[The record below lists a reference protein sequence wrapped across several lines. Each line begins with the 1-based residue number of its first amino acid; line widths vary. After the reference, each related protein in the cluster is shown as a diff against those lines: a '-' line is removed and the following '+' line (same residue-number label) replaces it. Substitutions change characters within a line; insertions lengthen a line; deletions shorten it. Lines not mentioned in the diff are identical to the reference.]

1 MERAVR
7 LCGHGGELI
16 GRALDVHGRAGL
28 CHGQQTAVVGRG
40 VLIDGV
46 VSGAGHAVHPHK
58 AAVGQQ
64 AQNGDDDDDAD
75 NGDDG
80 FLHAHTPFSVSV
92 TGCAAFGK
100 YPLRIPLYKTQCLA
114 YTILHW
120 VGSTMR
126 RPTRESEKREK
137 KRKMNLSTVF
147 AKMAMLVL
155 IMLLGY
161 LCARIGITG
170 PEFNQRVTPLMVKV
184 LLPATILNSVLSVP
198 DFSGR
203 ELLDYILVMTV
214 MVALQM
220 LPAWFLPRLM
230 RTRSEDVGAT
240 RLVTAFGN
248 VGFVGLPVVAAIF
261 GDEMVFFASLC
272 NIPFNLALYSCSAA
286 QLSPDGGRV
295 RWQDVLNAPVIATLL
310 SVVLLLSRVHV
321 PGVLADTISSV
332 SGVTIPLSMLVI
344 GTSLGGISV
353 RSVLTDWRVY
363 VVSAVRLLV
372 CPLLTWLVLRP
383 FAAGALLGISVLMAA
398 CPSAMLVT
406 ALCLQYGRSDAFASK
421 CIFLSTILSAV
432 TIPLLIWLLF

>member
-1 MERAVR
+1 
-7 LCGHGGELI
+7 
-16 GRALDVHGRAGL
+16 
-28 CHGQQTAVVGRG
+28 
-40 VLIDGV
+40 
-46 VSGAGHAVHPHK
+46 
-58 AAVGQQ
+58 
-64 AQNGDDDDDAD
+64 
-75 NGDDG
+75 
-80 FLHAHTPFSVSV
+80 
-92 TGCAAFGK
+92 
-100 YPLRIPLYKTQCLA
+100 
-114 YTILHW
+114 
-120 VGSTMR
+120 MR

-353 RSVLTDWRVY
+353 RAVLTDWRVY

-383 FAAGALLGISVLMAA
+383 FAAGALLGIPVLMAA

>member
-1 MERAVR
+1 
-7 LCGHGGELI
+7 
-16 GRALDVHGRAGL
+16 
-28 CHGQQTAVVGRG
+28 
-40 VLIDGV
+40 
-46 VSGAGHAVHPHK
+46 
-58 AAVGQQ
+58 
-64 AQNGDDDDDAD
+64 
-75 NGDDG
+75 
-80 FLHAHTPFSVSV
+80 
-92 TGCAAFGK
+92 
-100 YPLRIPLYKTQCLA
+100 
-114 YTILHW
+114 
-120 VGSTMR
+120 MR

-421 CIFLSTILSAV
+421 CIFLSTVLSAV
-432 TIPLLIWLLF
+432 TIPLLI

>member
-1 MERAVR
+1 
-7 LCGHGGELI
+7 
-16 GRALDVHGRAGL
+16 
-28 CHGQQTAVVGRG
+28 
-40 VLIDGV
+40 
-46 VSGAGHAVHPHK
+46 
-58 AAVGQQ
+58 
-64 AQNGDDDDDAD
+64 
-75 NGDDG
+75 
-80 FLHAHTPFSVSV
+80 
-92 TGCAAFGK
+92 
-100 YPLRIPLYKTQCLA
+100 
-114 YTILHW
+114 
-120 VGSTMR
+120 MR

-372 CPLLTWLVLRP
+372 CPLLTWLVLWP

-421 CIFLSTILSAV
+421 CIFLSTVLSAV

>member
-1 MERAVR
+1 
-7 LCGHGGELI
+7 
-16 GRALDVHGRAGL
+16 
-28 CHGQQTAVVGRG
+28 
-40 VLIDGV
+40 
-46 VSGAGHAVHPHK
+46 
-58 AAVGQQ
+58 
-64 AQNGDDDDDAD
+64 
-75 NGDDG
+75 
-80 FLHAHTPFSVSV
+80 
-92 TGCAAFGK
+92 
-100 YPLRIPLYKTQCLA
+100 
-114 YTILHW
+114 
-120 VGSTMR
+120 MR

-137 KRKMNLSTVF
+137 KRNMNLSIVF

-421 CIFLSTILSAV
+421 CIFLSTVLSAV

>member
-1 MERAVR
+1 
-7 LCGHGGELI
+7 
-16 GRALDVHGRAGL
+16 
-28 CHGQQTAVVGRG
+28 
-40 VLIDGV
+40 
-46 VSGAGHAVHPHK
+46 
-58 AAVGQQ
+58 
-64 AQNGDDDDDAD
+64 
-75 NGDDG
+75 
-80 FLHAHTPFSVSV
+80 
-92 TGCAAFGK
+92 
-100 YPLRIPLYKTQCLA
+100 
-114 YTILHW
+114 
-120 VGSTMR
+120 
-126 RPTRESEKREK
+126 
-137 KRKMNLSTVF
+137 
-147 AKMAMLVL
+147 
-155 IMLLGY
+155 
-161 LCARIGITG
+161 
-170 PEFNQRVTPLMVKV
+170 MVKV

-261 GDEMVFFASLC
+261 GDEMVFFASLA

-383 FAAGALLGISVLMAA
+383 FAAGALLGIPVLMAA

-421 CIFLSTILSAV
+421 CIFLSTVLSAV

>member
-1 MERAVR
+1 
-7 LCGHGGELI
+7 
-16 GRALDVHGRAGL
+16 
-28 CHGQQTAVVGRG
+28 
-40 VLIDGV
+40 
-46 VSGAGHAVHPHK
+46 
-58 AAVGQQ
+58 
-64 AQNGDDDDDAD
+64 
-75 NGDDG
+75 
-80 FLHAHTPFSVSV
+80 
-92 TGCAAFGK
+92 
-100 YPLRIPLYKTQCLA
+100 
-114 YTILHW
+114 
-120 VGSTMR
+120 MR

-137 KRKMNLSTVF
+137 NRKMNLSTVF

-421 CIFLSTILSAV
+421 CIFLSTVLSAV

>member
-1 MERAVR
+1 M
-7 LCGHGGELI
+7 
-16 GRALDVHGRAGL
+16 
-28 CHGQQTAVVGRG
+28 
-40 VLIDGV
+40 
-46 VSGAGHAVHPHK
+46 
-58 AAVGQQ
+58 
-64 AQNGDDDDDAD
+64 
-75 NGDDG
+75 
-80 FLHAHTPFSVSV
+80 
-92 TGCAAFGK
+92 
-100 YPLRIPLYKTQCLA
+100 
-114 YTILHW
+114 
-120 VGSTMR
+120 
-126 RPTRESEKREK
+126 
-137 KRKMNLSTVF
+137 
-147 AKMAMLVL
+147 
-155 IMLLGY
+155 
-161 LCARIGITG
+161 
-170 PEFNQRVTPLMVKV
+170 
-184 LLPATILNSVLSVP
+184 LSVP

-383 FAAGALLGISVLMAA
+383 FASRRAARHLGAAWRRVRRPCSSRRCACSTAGRTRSR
-398 CPSAMLVT
+398 PSAF
-406 ALCLQYGRSDAFASK
+406 S
-421 CIFLSTILSAV
+421 SARFC
-432 TIPLLIWLLF
+432 PP

>member
-1 MERAVR
+1 
-7 LCGHGGELI
+7 
-16 GRALDVHGRAGL
+16 
-28 CHGQQTAVVGRG
+28 
-40 VLIDGV
+40 
-46 VSGAGHAVHPHK
+46 
-58 AAVGQQ
+58 
-64 AQNGDDDDDAD
+64 
-75 NGDDG
+75 
-80 FLHAHTPFSVSV
+80 
-92 TGCAAFGK
+92 
-100 YPLRIPLYKTQCLA
+100 
-114 YTILHW
+114 
-120 VGSTMR
+120 
-126 RPTRESEKREK
+126 
-137 KRKMNLSTVF
+137 MNLSIVF

-406 ALCLQYGRSDAFASK
+406 ALCLQYDRSDAFASK
-421 CIFLSTILSAV
+421 CIFINTILSAA
-432 TIPLLIWLLF
+432 TIPLVIWLLF

>member
-1 MERAVR
+1 
-7 LCGHGGELI
+7 
-16 GRALDVHGRAGL
+16 
-28 CHGQQTAVVGRG
+28 
-40 VLIDGV
+40 
-46 VSGAGHAVHPHK
+46 
-58 AAVGQQ
+58 
-64 AQNGDDDDDAD
+64 
-75 NGDDG
+75 
-80 FLHAHTPFSVSV
+80 
-92 TGCAAFGK
+92 
-100 YPLRIPLYKTQCLA
+100 
-114 YTILHW
+114 
-120 VGSTMR
+120 MR

-137 KRKMNLSTVF
+137 KRKMNLSIVF

-363 VVSAVRLLV
+363 VVSAVRLLE
-372 CPLLTWLVLRP
+372 CPLLAWLVLRP

-406 ALCLQYGRSDAFASK
+406 ALCLQYDRSDAFASK
-421 CIFLSTILSAV
+421 CIFLSTVLSAV

>member
-1 MERAVR
+1 
-7 LCGHGGELI
+7 
-16 GRALDVHGRAGL
+16 
-28 CHGQQTAVVGRG
+28 
-40 VLIDGV
+40 
-46 VSGAGHAVHPHK
+46 
-58 AAVGQQ
+58 
-64 AQNGDDDDDAD
+64 
-75 NGDDG
+75 
-80 FLHAHTPFSVSV
+80 
-92 TGCAAFGK
+92 
-100 YPLRIPLYKTQCLA
+100 
-114 YTILHW
+114 
-120 VGSTMR
+120 
-126 RPTRESEKREK
+126 
-137 KRKMNLSTVF
+137 MNLSTVF
-147 AKMAMLVL
+147 AKMAMLLL

-161 LCARIGITG
+161 FCARTGITG
-170 PEFNQRVTPLMVKV
+170 PEFNKRVTPLLVKV

-198 DFSGR
+198 DFSGS
-203 ELLDYILVMTV
+203 ELLEYILVMTV
-214 MVALQM
+214 MVVLQM
-220 LPAWFLPRLM
+220 LAAWFLPRLM

-353 RSVLTDWRVY
+353 RSALTDWRVY
-363 VVSAVRLLV
+363 AVSAVRLLV
-372 CPLLTWLVLRP
+372 CPLLTWVVLRP
-383 FAAGALLGISVLMAA
+383 FVSGMMLSLPVIMAA
-398 CPSAMLVT
+398 CPSAILVT
-406 ALCLQYGRSDAFASK
+406 ALCLQYGQSDAFASK

-432 TIPLLIWLLF
+432 TIPLLIWLLL

>member
-1 MERAVR
+1 
-7 LCGHGGELI
+7 
-16 GRALDVHGRAGL
+16 
-28 CHGQQTAVVGRG
+28 
-40 VLIDGV
+40 
-46 VSGAGHAVHPHK
+46 
-58 AAVGQQ
+58 
-64 AQNGDDDDDAD
+64 
-75 NGDDG
+75 
-80 FLHAHTPFSVSV
+80 
-92 TGCAAFGK
+92 
-100 YPLRIPLYKTQCLA
+100 
-114 YTILHW
+114 
-120 VGSTMR
+120 MR

-137 KRKMNLSTVF
+137 KRKMNLSIVF

-184 LLPATILNSVLSVP
+184 LMPATILNSVLSVP

-421 CIFLSTILSAV
+421 CIFLSTVLSAV

>member
-1 MERAVR
+1 
-7 LCGHGGELI
+7 
-16 GRALDVHGRAGL
+16 
-28 CHGQQTAVVGRG
+28 
-40 VLIDGV
+40 
-46 VSGAGHAVHPHK
+46 
-58 AAVGQQ
+58 
-64 AQNGDDDDDAD
+64 
-75 NGDDG
+75 
-80 FLHAHTPFSVSV
+80 
-92 TGCAAFGK
+92 
-100 YPLRIPLYKTQCLA
+100 
-114 YTILHW
+114 
-120 VGSTMR
+120 MR

-198 DFSGR
+198 DFTGR

-383 FAAGALLGISVLMAA
+383 FAAGALLGIPVLMAA

>member
-1 MERAVR
+1 
-7 LCGHGGELI
+7 
-16 GRALDVHGRAGL
+16 
-28 CHGQQTAVVGRG
+28 
-40 VLIDGV
+40 
-46 VSGAGHAVHPHK
+46 
-58 AAVGQQ
+58 
-64 AQNGDDDDDAD
+64 
-75 NGDDG
+75 
-80 FLHAHTPFSVSV
+80 
-92 TGCAAFGK
+92 
-100 YPLRIPLYKTQCLA
+100 
-114 YTILHW
+114 
-120 VGSTMR
+120 MR
-126 RPTRESEKREK
+126 HPTRESEKREK

-286 QLSPDGGRV
+286 QLSPGGGRV

>member
-1 MERAVR
+1 
-7 LCGHGGELI
+7 
-16 GRALDVHGRAGL
+16 
-28 CHGQQTAVVGRG
+28 
-40 VLIDGV
+40 
-46 VSGAGHAVHPHK
+46 
-58 AAVGQQ
+58 
-64 AQNGDDDDDAD
+64 
-75 NGDDG
+75 
-80 FLHAHTPFSVSV
+80 
-92 TGCAAFGK
+92 
-100 YPLRIPLYKTQCLA
+100 
-114 YTILHW
+114 
-120 VGSTMR
+120 
-126 RPTRESEKREK
+126 
-137 KRKMNLSTVF
+137 MNLSIVF

-332 SGVTIPLSMLVI
+332 SGATIPLSMLVI

>member
-1 MERAVR
+1 
-7 LCGHGGELI
+7 
-16 GRALDVHGRAGL
+16 
-28 CHGQQTAVVGRG
+28 
-40 VLIDGV
+40 
-46 VSGAGHAVHPHK
+46 
-58 AAVGQQ
+58 
-64 AQNGDDDDDAD
+64 
-75 NGDDG
+75 
-80 FLHAHTPFSVSV
+80 
-92 TGCAAFGK
+92 
-100 YPLRIPLYKTQCLA
+100 
-114 YTILHW
+114 
-120 VGSTMR
+120 MR

-310 SVVLLLSRVHV
+310 SVVLLLSRIHV
-321 PGVLADTISSV
+321 PAVIADTISTLA
-332 SGVTIPLSMLVI
+332 GATIPLSMLII
-344 GTSLGGISV
+344 GTSLGAISV
-353 RSVLTDWRVY
+353 RAALTDWRVY
-363 VVSAVRLLV
+363 AVSAVRLLV

-383 FAAGALLGISVLMAA
+383 FVSGVLLGIPVLLAA
-398 CPSAMLVT
+398 CPSAMVVT
-406 ALCLQYGRSDAFASK
+406 ALCLQYERSDAFASK
-421 CIFLSTILSAV
+421 CIFLSTVLSAV

>member
-1 MERAVR
+1 
-7 LCGHGGELI
+7 
-16 GRALDVHGRAGL
+16 
-28 CHGQQTAVVGRG
+28 
-40 VLIDGV
+40 
-46 VSGAGHAVHPHK
+46 
-58 AAVGQQ
+58 
-64 AQNGDDDDDAD
+64 
-75 NGDDG
+75 
-80 FLHAHTPFSVSV
+80 
-92 TGCAAFGK
+92 
-100 YPLRIPLYKTQCLA
+100 
-114 YTILHW
+114 
-120 VGSTMR
+120 MR

-137 KRKMNLSTVF
+137 KRNMNLSIVF

-214 MVALQM
+214 MVVLQM

>member
-1 MERAVR
+1 
-7 LCGHGGELI
+7 
-16 GRALDVHGRAGL
+16 
-28 CHGQQTAVVGRG
+28 
-40 VLIDGV
+40 
-46 VSGAGHAVHPHK
+46 
-58 AAVGQQ
+58 
-64 AQNGDDDDDAD
+64 
-75 NGDDG
+75 
-80 FLHAHTPFSVSV
+80 
-92 TGCAAFGK
+92 
-100 YPLRIPLYKTQCLA
+100 
-114 YTILHW
+114 
-120 VGSTMR
+120 MR

-137 KRKMNLSTVF
+137 KRKMNLSIVF

-214 MVALQM
+214 MVELQM

-421 CIFLSTILSAV
+421 CIFLSTVLSAV

>member
-1 MERAVR
+1 
-7 LCGHGGELI
+7 
-16 GRALDVHGRAGL
+16 
-28 CHGQQTAVVGRG
+28 
-40 VLIDGV
+40 
-46 VSGAGHAVHPHK
+46 
-58 AAVGQQ
+58 
-64 AQNGDDDDDAD
+64 
-75 NGDDG
+75 
-80 FLHAHTPFSVSV
+80 
-92 TGCAAFGK
+92 
-100 YPLRIPLYKTQCLA
+100 
-114 YTILHW
+114 
-120 VGSTMR
+120 MR

-137 KRKMNLSTVF
+137 KRKMNLSVVF

-421 CIFLSTILSAV
+421 CIFLSTVLSAV

>member
-1 MERAVR
+1 
-7 LCGHGGELI
+7 
-16 GRALDVHGRAGL
+16 
-28 CHGQQTAVVGRG
+28 
-40 VLIDGV
+40 
-46 VSGAGHAVHPHK
+46 
-58 AAVGQQ
+58 
-64 AQNGDDDDDAD
+64 
-75 NGDDG
+75 
-80 FLHAHTPFSVSV
+80 
-92 TGCAAFGK
+92 
-100 YPLRIPLYKTQCLA
+100 
-114 YTILHW
+114 
-120 VGSTMR
+120 MR

-321 PGVLADTISSV
+321 PGVLAETISSV

-383 FAAGALLGISVLMAA
+383 FAAGALLGIPVLMAA

-421 CIFLSTILSAV
+421 CIFLSVVLSAV

>member
-1 MERAVR
+1 
-7 LCGHGGELI
+7 
-16 GRALDVHGRAGL
+16 
-28 CHGQQTAVVGRG
+28 
-40 VLIDGV
+40 
-46 VSGAGHAVHPHK
+46 
-58 AAVGQQ
+58 
-64 AQNGDDDDDAD
+64 
-75 NGDDG
+75 
-80 FLHAHTPFSVSV
+80 
-92 TGCAAFGK
+92 
-100 YPLRIPLYKTQCLA
+100 
-114 YTILHW
+114 
-120 VGSTMR
+120 MR

-137 KRKMNLSTVF
+137 KRNMNLSIVF

-170 PEFNQRVTPLMVKV
+170 PEFNQRVTPLVMNV
-184 LLPATILNSVLSVP
+184 LLTATILNSVLSVP
-198 DFSGR
+198 DFTGR
-203 ELLDYILVMTV
+203 EIVDYVLVLTAATV
-214 MVALQM
+214 LQVVM
-220 LPAWFLPRLM
+220 AWFLPRLM

>member
-1 MERAVR
+1 
-7 LCGHGGELI
+7 
-16 GRALDVHGRAGL
+16 
-28 CHGQQTAVVGRG
+28 
-40 VLIDGV
+40 
-46 VSGAGHAVHPHK
+46 
-58 AAVGQQ
+58 
-64 AQNGDDDDDAD
+64 
-75 NGDDG
+75 
-80 FLHAHTPFSVSV
+80 
-92 TGCAAFGK
+92 
-100 YPLRIPLYKTQCLA
+100 
-114 YTILHW
+114 
-120 VGSTMR
+120 MR

-286 QLSPDGGRV
+286 QLSPGGGRV

>member
-1 MERAVR
+1 
-7 LCGHGGELI
+7 
-16 GRALDVHGRAGL
+16 
-28 CHGQQTAVVGRG
+28 
-40 VLIDGV
+40 
-46 VSGAGHAVHPHK
+46 
-58 AAVGQQ
+58 
-64 AQNGDDDDDAD
+64 
-75 NGDDG
+75 
-80 FLHAHTPFSVSV
+80 
-92 TGCAAFGK
+92 
-100 YPLRIPLYKTQCLA
+100 
-114 YTILHW
+114 
-120 VGSTMR
+120 MR

-137 KRKMNLSTVF
+137 KRNMNLSIVF

-286 QLSPDGGRV
+286 QLSPGGGRV

-421 CIFLSTILSAV
+421 CIFLSTVLSAV

>member
-1 MERAVR
+1 
-7 LCGHGGELI
+7 
-16 GRALDVHGRAGL
+16 
-28 CHGQQTAVVGRG
+28 
-40 VLIDGV
+40 
-46 VSGAGHAVHPHK
+46 
-58 AAVGQQ
+58 
-64 AQNGDDDDDAD
+64 
-75 NGDDG
+75 
-80 FLHAHTPFSVSV
+80 
-92 TGCAAFGK
+92 
-100 YPLRIPLYKTQCLA
+100 
-114 YTILHW
+114 
-120 VGSTMR
+120 
-126 RPTRESEKREK
+126 
-137 KRKMNLSTVF
+137 MNLSIVF

-421 CIFLSTILSAV
+421 CIFLSTVLSAV

>member
-1 MERAVR
+1 
-7 LCGHGGELI
+7 
-16 GRALDVHGRAGL
+16 
-28 CHGQQTAVVGRG
+28 
-40 VLIDGV
+40 
-46 VSGAGHAVHPHK
+46 
-58 AAVGQQ
+58 
-64 AQNGDDDDDAD
+64 
-75 NGDDG
+75 
-80 FLHAHTPFSVSV
+80 
-92 TGCAAFGK
+92 
-100 YPLRIPLYKTQCLA
+100 
-114 YTILHW
+114 
-120 VGSTMR
+120 MR

-383 FAAGALLGISVLMAA
+383 FAAGALLGIPVLMAA

>member
-1 MERAVR
+1 
-7 LCGHGGELI
+7 
-16 GRALDVHGRAGL
+16 
-28 CHGQQTAVVGRG
+28 
-40 VLIDGV
+40 
-46 VSGAGHAVHPHK
+46 
-58 AAVGQQ
+58 
-64 AQNGDDDDDAD
+64 
-75 NGDDG
+75 
-80 FLHAHTPFSVSV
+80 
-92 TGCAAFGK
+92 
-100 YPLRIPLYKTQCLA
+100 
-114 YTILHW
+114 
-120 VGSTMR
+120 
-126 RPTRESEKREK
+126 
-137 KRKMNLSTVF
+137 MNLSTVF

-332 SGVTIPLSMLVI
+332 SGATIPLSMLVI

-421 CIFLSTILSAV
+421 CIFLSTVLSAV

>member
-1 MERAVR
+1 
-7 LCGHGGELI
+7 
-16 GRALDVHGRAGL
+16 
-28 CHGQQTAVVGRG
+28 
-40 VLIDGV
+40 
-46 VSGAGHAVHPHK
+46 
-58 AAVGQQ
+58 
-64 AQNGDDDDDAD
+64 
-75 NGDDG
+75 
-80 FLHAHTPFSVSV
+80 
-92 TGCAAFGK
+92 
-100 YPLRIPLYKTQCLA
+100 
-114 YTILHW
+114 
-120 VGSTMR
+120 MR

-137 KRKMNLSTVF
+137 KRQMNLSTVF